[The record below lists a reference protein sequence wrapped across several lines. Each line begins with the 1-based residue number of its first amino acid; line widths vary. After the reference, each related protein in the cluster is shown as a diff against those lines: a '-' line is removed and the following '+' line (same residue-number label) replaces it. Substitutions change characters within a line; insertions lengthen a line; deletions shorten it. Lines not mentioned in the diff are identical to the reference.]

1 MKEESILT
9 TFAVTEHEEVV
20 TVSKNK
26 KEELVFTAG
35 PAFIKTGGDIA
46 RRRTWMHSK
55 LDEWIN
61 EQLAKEQA

>member
-9 TFAVTEHEEVV
+9 PFASTEHEEVV

-26 KEELVFTAG
+26 ENELVFTAG

-46 RRRTWMHSK
+46 RRRAWLHKK
-55 LDEWIN
+55 LDQWID
-61 EQLAKEQA
+61 EQLTKETT

>member
-9 TFAVTEHEEVV
+9 PFADTEHKLVI

-26 KEELVFTAG
+26 EEELIFTAG
-35 PAFIKTGGDIA
+35 PAFIKTDGDIA
-46 RRRTWMHSK
+46 RRRIWMHSK

-61 EQLAKEQA
+61 EQLIKEQA